1 MPPPGRTDEQ
11 KFAELTILVVD
22 NEEFMRNLV
31 ERMLLDLGVKTVFK
45 VEGSKDA
52 MRVIQAE
59 YQAIDLILLD
69 IDMPGIDGMQFLK
82 MIRKTSKKEVAELP
96 IVMLTGHADVTNVKK
111 AATLGVGGFLTKPV
125 AADKLKA
132 KILSA
137 TGPKEA

>member
-1 MPPPGRTDEQ
+1 MPPPGQTAEE

-31 ERMLLDLGVKTVFK
+31 ERMLLDLGIKTVFK

-52 MRVIQAE
+52 MRIIQKE
-59 YQAIDLILLD
+59 YKQLHLILLD

-82 MIRKTSKKEVAELP
+82 MIRKTSNKEVAALP
-96 IVMLTGHADVTNVKK
+96 IVMLTGHSDATNVRK
-111 AATLGVGGFLTKPV
+111 AVELGVGGFLTKPV

-132 KILSA
+132 QILSA
-137 TGPKEA
+137 IEQKDA